1 MTSVL
6 RTIATDF
13 EIAVDIRDAAGK
25 GRRVKALVP
34 CVRFHPFWKGFPKR
48 LEVDGIQVQPPTRP
62 MAAIAAGV

>member
-34 CVRFHPFWKGFPKR
+34 CVRFHPFWKGFLKR
-48 LEVDGIQVQPPTRP
+48 LEVDGI
-62 MAAIAAGV
+62 